1 MYVVYVCSVC
11 TYVHSVCAC
20 VVCMCGGYIVCLFV
34 HVFLHVCTC
43 IIQVVCSILDMFPPL
58 SQVVQ
63 VNHMF
68 TQKIE
73 ELSDSANSTKDRL
86 QLFIQWWVEYTS
98 NYDKLCPWLKG
109 VESQLE
115 QLVAREESIQSP
127 PVSPVELL
135 QDAKVGV

>member
-1 MYVVYVCSVC
+1 
-11 TYVHSVCAC
+11 
-20 VVCMCGGYIVCLFV
+20 
-34 HVFLHVCTC
+34 
-43 IIQVVCSILDMFPPL
+43 MFPPL

-109 VESQLE
+109 AESRLE

-135 QDAKVGV
+135 QDAKVSVWCDHINQVGNYVLY

>member
-1 MYVVYVCSVC
+1 MGRLNACANSVY
-11 TYVHSVCAC
+11 
-20 VVCMCGGYIVCLFV
+20 
-34 HVFLHVCTC
+34 
-43 IIQVVCSILDMFPPL
+43 QVLLRFFARAGDEASSILDMFPPL

-68 TQKIE
+68 TKKIE
-73 ELSDSANSTKDRL
+73 ELSYSANSAKVRL
-86 QLFIQWWVEYTS
+86 QLFIQWWVEYSS

-109 VESQLE
+109 AASRLE
-115 QLVAREESIQSP
+115 QLVVREESIQSP